1 MLKKIEDINTKMLS
15 VLMTRVSEH
24 EELLND
30 IQINNK
36 VVEESVENFQQNE
49 ICDAKIQNFLEAE
62 LGINYR
68 VSFGNVHHF
77 GKPGLNGVRPIVT
90 RFIYRREME
99 HVLSRTYKLK
109 GKTFGISEQFP
120 PEIENKRKELYPVMK
135 KAKVESKKVKLVR
148 DKLYINGKPYNNT
161 TASNK
166 QTKEYRDVLLSK
178 TSPLAINLSPPISP
192 RRFKRSRNDFVCEE
206 NEEIT
211 LSTHII
217 NYPEFSELIY
227 KNDIACFVETK
238 TDDLD
243 DIRLKGYKF
252 ILKNRKKVSRIKS
265 GGIALCFKEHLHENI
280 EVIKTDCKFVLWC
293 KISKIICSNQDV
305 ILGIIYIPP
314 EYTSY
319 SSSSALDEIENE
331 YLDLSSKFEKVFFIG
346 DFNARTAEDR
356 DFIYVNENEI
366 CTYDEGV
373 TVNMVCELDE
383 KNLPRKR
390 NNEDKCK
397 NRFGNQLLDFCK
409 GNNLFIMNGRTTK
422 DRDGNLTCRNASVVD
437 YCILK

>member
-1 MLKKIEDINTKMLS
+1 MG
-15 VLMTRVSEH
+15 R
-24 EELLND
+24 
-30 IQINNK
+30 
-36 VVEESVENFQQNE
+36 
-49 ICDAKIQNFLEAE
+49 
-62 LGINYR
+62 
-68 VSFGNVHHF
+68 
-77 GKPGLNGVRPIVT
+77 
-90 RFIYRREME
+90 
-99 HVLSRTYKLK
+99 LK
-109 GKTFGISEQFP
+109 GEKVGFLVIQETKPVKVRNKKKLNSVGVYRKVYMYILNE
-120 PEIENKRKELYPVMK
+120 EVHIENEQNILNI
-135 KAKVESKKVKLVR
+135 LC
-148 DKLYINGKPYNNT
+148 INCCGLK
-161 TASNK
+161 
-166 QTKEYRDVLLSK
+166 
-178 TSPLAINLSPPISP
+178 
-192 RRFKRSRNDFVCEE
+192 SR
-206 NEEIT
+206 
-211 LSTHII
+211 I

-331 YLDLSSKFEKVFFIG
+331 YLDLSRKFEKVFFIG

-356 DFIYVNENEI
+356 DFIYVNENDI

-383 KNLPRKR
+383 K
-390 NNEDKCK
+390 
-397 NRFGNQLLDFCK
+397 LDPEK
-409 GNNLFIMNGRTTK
+409 E
-422 DRDGNLTCRNASVVD
+422 
-437 YCILK
+437 